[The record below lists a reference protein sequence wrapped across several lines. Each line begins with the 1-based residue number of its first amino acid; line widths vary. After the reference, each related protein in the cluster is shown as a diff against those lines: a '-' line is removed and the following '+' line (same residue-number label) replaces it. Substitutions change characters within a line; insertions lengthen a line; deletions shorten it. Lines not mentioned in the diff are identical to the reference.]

1 MVPST
6 PAEDQP
12 GLHGLRKTQYNA
24 LDSIVD
30 ATLDSVSDF
39 DDVGSTDAEERKA
52 KARVARASKLT
63 PNERRTRAKASST
76 EKRSLLADVDVLV
89 Q

>member
-1 MVPST
+1 MMPST
-6 PAEDQP
+6 PPGDPP
-12 GLHGLRKTQYNA
+12 GLHGLRNTQYNA
-24 LDSIVD
+24 LGSIVD
-30 ATLDSVSDF
+30 ATLDTVSDF
-39 DDVGSTDAEERKA
+39 DDIGSNDAEERKA